1 MAAFSWAVGR
11 FRVFLGMGKP
21 PLEIVAYSSGSF
33 FPFRLKQNS
42 VEAALAAR
50 LPNVPTQAPTIRRD
64 VERSLPDR
72 PAEPGGEPVR
82 RQAHGIAKGDTPAS
96 SPKGE

>member
-1 MAAFSWAVGR
+1 MYQGWTVRLTQETRGELERRITA
-11 FRVFLGMGKP
+11 RVLRRARV
-21 PLEIVAYSSGSF
+21 ED
-33 FPFRLKQNS
+33 R